1 MADRHST
8 RRRRARTT
16 SRSAKNH
23 SREGRGGLAAEAEM
37 AALSAL
43 SAHRELMNEIKS
55 ITWRL
60 SAAYCACVTV
70 QAALEKQM
78 ADQDGDFARCLQ
90 TGVADPVSSQ
100 VERLHALLDRLRTK
114 ISPLPA
120 A

>member
-1 MADRHST
+1 MAGRHST
-8 RRRRARTT
+8 RQRRGRTT
-16 SRSAKNH
+16 SRSAKIH
-23 SREGRGGLAAEAEM
+23 AREGSQDLPADVET

-43 SAHRELMNEIKS
+43 GAHRDLMNELKS

-90 TGVADPVSSQ
+90 NGVADPVSSQ
-100 VERLHALLDRLRTK
+100 VERLHTILNRLRTK
-114 ISPLPA
+114 ISPLSVA
-120 A
+120 